1 MGFCGKGFGGNS
13 SEAEL
18 QSLVQKFKRYRKKNR
33 LGTVGSLRWV
43 SIVFQNVR
51 LGLGK
56 GTVQRQDCGTL
67 ESCTK
72 VNRGTPGYIEH
83 KYKSLNS
90 QTVQSDSSPQH
101 ISASFSDSDHAC
113 DHVIMSPGD
122 RRGGKCEPE
131 QLIITIM
138 IIRLIFIKVRHA

>member
-1 MGFCGKGFGGNS
+1 MCEGRGVGT
-13 SEAEL
+13 
-18 QSLVQKFKRYRKKNR
+18 VQRQNCEIVKSCTKVYSYRKKNR
-33 LGTVGSLRWV
+33 LGPVGSWKWV
-43 SIVFQNVR
+43 RIEFRNIG

-56 GTVQRQDCGTL
+56 GTVQRQDCGIL

-101 ISASFSDSDHAC
+101 VSASFSDSDHA
-113 DHVIMSPGD
+113 IM
-122 RRGGKCEPE
+122 
-131 QLIITIM
+131 
-138 IIRLIFIKVRHA
+138 